1 MKKNMIYDCFNFFN
15 ELDLLDVRLNYLD
28 KYVDKF
34 VIVEST
40 VTFSGNKKRL
50 YFDENKHL
58 FDKFKDKII
67 HIIVDDT
74 PDDFNRLEESTGD
87 KLQDKI
93 NQYVNR
99 SPGWGKSEKQ
109 WGREIFQRESIF
121 RGIKDC
127 DDEDIIILSD
137 LDEIPNADVIKNLN
151 FDNAKCFELKQRF
164 FHYHINLLRE
174 LNWSGTKIS
183 KWCFVKESTINE
195 IRQNKITDSVIS
207 EGGWHLSFMG
217 GKDRIIEKIEAYSH
231 QEFNHD
237 IIKNN
242 ISLNIDQKTDIFY
255 RDSNRCEVIDINN
268 EYPKEIIDIVSEKY
282 QYLIK

>member
-1 MKKNMIYDCFNFFN
+1 MKTYDCFNFFN
-15 ELDLLDVRLNYLD
+15 ELDLLDIRLNYLD

-40 VTFSGNKKRL
+40 VTFSGNEKRL

-58 FDKFKDKII
+58 FEKFKDKII
-67 HIIVDDT
+67 HIIVNDT
-74 PDDFNRLEESTGD
+74 PDDFTRLEESTGD
-87 KLQDKI
+87 QLQDKI

-99 SPGWGKSEKQ
+99 SPGWSKGEKQ

-151 FDNAKCFELKQRF
+151 FNNVKCFELKQRLF
-164 FHYHINLLRE
+164 YYHVNLLRE
-174 LNWSGTKIS
+174 LNWSGTKVS
-183 KWCFVKESTINE
+183 KWKSVKESTINE
-195 IRQNKITDSVIS
+195 IRQNKITDSVIA

-217 GKDRIIEKIEAYSH
+217 GENRIIEKIEAYSH
-231 QEFNHD
+231 QEFNHES
-237 IIKNN
+237 IKNN
-242 ISLNIDQKTDIFY
+242 VSRNVDQKTDIFY
-255 RDSNRCEVIDINN
+255 RDGNRCEVVDINI
-268 EYPKEIIDIVSEKY
+268 EYPKEIIDIISEKY
-282 QYLIK
+282 EYLVK

>member
-1 MKKNMIYDCFNFFN
+1 MMIYDCFNFFN

-40 VTFSGNKKRL
+40 VTFSGNEKRL
-50 YFDENKHL
+50 YFEENKHL

-74 PDDFNRLEESTGD
+74 PDDFTRLEESTGD
-87 KLQDKI
+87 QLQDKI
-93 NQYVNR
+93 NQYVNK

-109 WGREIFQRESIF
+109 WGREIFQRECIF

-127 DDEDIIILSD
+127 NDDDVIILSD
-137 LDEIPNADVIKNLN
+137 LDEIPNADIIRDLK
-151 FDNAKCFELKQRF
+151 FDNIRCFELKQRVF
-164 FHYHINLLRE
+164 YYHINLLRE

-183 KWCFVKESTINE
+183 KWKSVKESTINE

-217 GKDRIIEKIEAYSH
+217 GEERIIEKIEAYSH
-231 QEFNHD
+231 QEFNHES
-237 IIKNN
+237 IKNN
-242 ISLNIDQKTDIFY
+242 VSRNVDQKTDIFH
-255 RDSNRCEVIDINN
+255 RDGNRCEVVDINI
-268 EYPKEIIDIVSEKY
+268 EYPNEIIDIVSDKY
-282 QYLIK
+282 GYLIK

>member
-1 MKKNMIYDCFNFFN
+1 MMIYDCFNFFN

-40 VTFSGNKKRL
+40 VTFSGNEKRL
-50 YFDENKHL
+50 YFEENKHL

-74 PDDFNRLEESTGD
+74 PDDFTRLEESTGD
-87 KLQDKI
+87 QLQDKI

-99 SPGWGKSEKQ
+99 SPGWSKAEKQ

-151 FDNAKCFELKQRF
+151 FDNIKCFELKQRLF
-164 FHYHINLLRE
+164 YYHVNLLRE
-174 LNWSGTKIS
+174 LNWSGTKVS
-183 KWCFVKESTINE
+183 KWKSVKESTINE

-217 GKDRIIEKIEAYSH
+217 GEERIIEKIEAYSH
-231 QEFNHD
+231 QEFNHES
-237 IIKNN
+237 IKNN
-242 ISLNIDQKTDIFY
+242 VSRNVDQKTDIFH
-255 RDSNRCEVIDINN
+255 RDGNRCEVVDINI
-268 EYPKEIIDIVSEKY
+268 EYPNEIIDIVSDKY
-282 QYLIK
+282 GYLIK

>member
-1 MKKNMIYDCFNFFN
+1 MKTYDCFNFFN
-15 ELDLLDVRLNYLD
+15 ELDLLDIRLNYLD

-40 VTFSGNKKRL
+40 VTFSGNEKRL
-50 YFDENKHL
+50 YFEENKHL

-74 PDDFNRLEESTGD
+74 PDDFTRLEESTGD
-87 KLQDKI
+87 QLQDKI
-93 NQYVNR
+93 NQYVNK

-109 WGREIFQRESIF
+109 WGREIFQRECIF

-127 DDEDIIILSD
+127 NDDDVIILSD
-137 LDEIPNADVIKNLN
+137 LDEIPNADIIRDLK
-151 FDNAKCFELKQRF
+151 FDNIRCFELKQRVF
-164 FHYHINLLRE
+164 YYHINLLRE

-183 KWCFVKESTINE
+183 KWKSVKESTINE

-217 GKDRIIEKIEAYSH
+217 GEERIIEKIEAYSH
-231 QEFNHD
+231 QEFNHES
-237 IIKNN
+237 IKNN
-242 ISLNIDQKTDIFY
+242 VSRNVDQKTDIFH
-255 RDSNRCEVIDINN
+255 RDGNRCEVVDINI
-268 EYPKEIIDIVSEKY
+268 EYPNEIIDIVSDKY
-282 QYLIK
+282 GYLIK